1 MSEEENKTPEHLIDV
16 PEAVGVF
23 DDVESLQQ
31 AIYDL
36 WIAGFSRFDT
46 SLLAGDDAVKEKLGS
61 RFWRA
66 SELEDDPKAPRTNFV
81 SEEAIGELEG
91 SIFGG
96 FMFVG
101 SVIAMTALL
110 TPAST
115 LAGSIA
121 AAVIGGAP
129 GGAIGGFLARR
140 VGKQHSEYYENQL
153 KHDGLLLWV
162 RTSTP
167 EKEALAIKIMQG
179 ASGRDVH
186 IHQWSAR

>member
-46 SLLAGDDAVKEKLGS
+46 SLLAGDDTVKEKLGS
-61 RFWRA
+61 RFWQA
-66 SELEDDPKAPRTNFV
+66 SELEDDPKAPRANFV
-81 SEEAIGELEG
+81 SEEAMGELEG

-129 GGAIGGFLARR
+129 GGAIGSLFARR

-153 KHDGLLLWV
+153 KHGGLLLWV
-162 RTSTP
+162 RTFTP